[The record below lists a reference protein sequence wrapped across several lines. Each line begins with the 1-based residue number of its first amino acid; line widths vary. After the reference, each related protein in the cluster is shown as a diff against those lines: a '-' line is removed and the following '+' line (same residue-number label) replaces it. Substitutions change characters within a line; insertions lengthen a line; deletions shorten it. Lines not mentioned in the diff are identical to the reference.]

1 MWHTRRGGPPRFKRG
16 QMVNNV
22 PVIPVIALGVFLAAA
37 SAVRGVSADAPPP
50 SDAAKI
56 SPVDL
61 VKTTPKGKL
70 ANPYQDTQADIVAQ
84 GGALFQSYT
93 CSGCHGP
100 SGAGA
105 LCPPVTNDIWVYG
118 GDDDTLFRLIVLG
131 SDELQGQGYSRIGHE
146 SIVAPMPPFGA
157 VVHSSDDLW
166 KILAFIRA
174 HYAGD
179 PARKFGT
186 PLARH

>member
-1 MWHTRRGGPPRFKRG
+1 
-16 QMVNNV
+16 MVKNV
-22 PVIPVIALGVFLAAA
+22 PVISVIALSLFLTAAG
-37 SAVRGVSADAPPP
+37 AVRDVSADPPQP
-50 SDAAKI
+50 ADAAKN

-61 VKTTPKGKL
+61 VRATPKGKL

-84 GGALFQSYT
+84 GESMFQSYA

-100 SGAGA
+100 AGAGA

-118 GDDDTLFRLIVLG
+118 GDDDTLFRLIALG
-131 SDELQGQGYSRIGHE
+131 SDELQRQGYSRSGHE

-166 KILAFIRA
+166 KILAYIRA

-179 PARKFGT
+179 PAHKFGT
-186 PLARH
+186 PAAQH